1 MGFLLISI
9 LSFKAKLLLLLNVF
23 AILIKKRGLHML
35 QTLAALSAFL
45 VGSFSLSTPRS
56 TVYYAYME
64 VVMVEESKDRNG
76 KNHGWPGHSY
86 MIFQNVY
93 DDQTKYGYMTYCLD
107 EIFSIGK
114 WGGASSSGGCDE
126 SKYAGIRYDYDLYHY
141 SHIDTMTS
149 YTVFGDYIG
158 IEEYDQLEKILEY
171 RNSGYNVFTDNCVT
185 ICRFMLNSYLIY
197 HGLDVI
203 PSNVIQPADLAKAIK
218 ERCPDSFSNS
228 SLLFEPKDTYQV
240 FNV

>member
-1 MGFLLISI
+1 
-9 LSFKAKLLLLLNVF
+9 
-23 AILIKKRGLHML
+23 ML
-35 QTLAALSAFL
+35 QTLATLGAFL
-45 VGSFSLSTPRS
+45 IGSFSVPAPTS

-64 VVMVEESKDRNG
+64 VVMVEVSKDRNG
-76 KNHGWPGHSY
+76 EVHDRFGHSY

-114 WGGASSSGGCDE
+114 WGGVSSSGGCDE

-171 RNSGYNVFTDNCVT
+171 RNSGYNLFTDNCVT

-197 HGLDVI
+197 HGLEVI
-203 PSNVIQPADLAKAIK
+203 PSNVITPANLAKAIK
-218 ERCPDSFSNS
+218 ERCLDRISNFSS
-228 SLLFEPKDTYQV
+228 LFEPKDTYQV